1 MIEDQMS
8 TFMGFANID
17 AVIDIAYLIAA
28 TLFIVGL
35 KGLGS
40 PATARRG
47 NNLAATGMFLAVGA
61 TLLTPGLKDIPLM
74 LLGIAVGAVLSV
86 WLALKVRMTAMPQMV
101 ALFNGT
107 GGAASALVSVSEYLN
122 RGAGD
127 TGNLTWRVAIVL
139 GTIVGAITFT
149 GSMMAYAKL
158 EELMTGRP
166 IVYPGQ
172 QLVNGIIGIAIV
184 VLSYLVISGGDI
196 ERNKIYLLAILVLA
210 LVVGALIVLPIG
222 GADMPVV
229 ISIQN
234 SLSGVASIFT
244 GLVLMNWSLVVAG
257 LLVGASGVVLSLVMA
272 RAMNR
277 SLTNVLFGAFGA
289 APKGGTA
296 GIAGSGEAKPMRS
309 VTPDDA
315 AIPLAYADRV
325 IIVPGYGLA
334 VAQAQH
340 AVREL
345 ADTLEERGVDVRY
358 AIHPVAGRM
367 PGHMNVLLAE
377 ANVPYDQLF
386 EMDLINNDFQNTDVA
401 IVIGAND
408 VTNPAAKTN
417 PGSPIYG
424 MPVLN
429 VDQAKQVI
437 VLKRGSGSGFAGID
451 NDLFFKEQTS
461 MLYGDAKDSLVKL
474 NAAVKA
480 V

>member
-1 MIEDQMS
+1 MS

-17 AVIDIAYLIAA
+17 AVIDITYLIAA

-74 LLGIAVGAVLSV
+74 LLGIAVGAVLSI

-196 ERNKIYLLAILVLA
+196 ERNKIY
-210 LVVGALIVLPIG
+210 
-222 GADMPVV
+222 
-229 ISIQN
+229 
-234 SLSGVASIFT
+234 
-244 GLVLMNWSLVVAG
+244 
-257 LLVGASGVVLSLVMA
+257 
-272 RAMNR
+272 
-277 SLTNVLFGAFGA
+277 
-289 APKGGTA
+289 
-296 GIAGSGEAKPMRS
+296 
-309 VTPDDA
+309 
-315 AIPLAYADRV
+315 
-325 IIVPGYGLA
+325 
-334 VAQAQH
+334 
-340 AVREL
+340 
-345 ADTLEERGVDVRY
+345 
-358 AIHPVAGRM
+358 
-367 PGHMNVLLAE
+367 
-377 ANVPYDQLF
+377 
-386 EMDLINNDFQNTDVA
+386 
-401 IVIGAND
+401 
-408 VTNPAAKTN
+408 
-417 PGSPIYG
+417 
-424 MPVLN
+424 
-429 VDQAKQVI
+429 
-437 VLKRGSGSGFAGID
+437 
-451 NDLFFKEQTS
+451 
-461 MLYGDAKDSLVKL
+461 
-474 NAAVKA
+474 
-480 V
+480 